1 MSEDIAE
8 ATISLPETNLR
19 VTSSDLIREENGKVV
34 ASWEIA
40 KIGSIHVRRVL
51 NPFSVALIGSACGT
65 LYLRW
70 ALGLGTVLAILLYLL
85 VGAMMLIGLI
95 MITSLVLR
103 FEYPYHDQ
111 VEIECQDS
119 EQAVREFVEQVK
131 RRHEKA

>member
-1 MSEDIAE
+1 MSQEEAE
-8 ATISLPETNLR
+8 TTISLPETNLR
-19 VTSSDLIREENGKVV
+19 VTSSDLIQEENGKVV

-70 ALGLGTVLAILLYLL
+70 ALGLGTFLTILLYLL

-95 MITSLVLR
+95 MITSLVIR
-103 FEYPYHDQ
+103 FEYPYRDQ

-119 EQAVREFVEQVK
+119 EQAVREFVQVVK
-131 RRHEKA
+131 RHHEKA